1 MHMTEK
7 AVMELLVVAFEAFDR
22 RREESGDPT
31 LFQHEERIMVDRQL
45 RRVETATR
53 VACGDR
59 RLP

>member
-1 MHMTEK
+1 MTDKEI
-7 AVMELLVVAFEAFDR
+7 MEILVRALEAF
-22 RREESGDPT
+22 
-31 LFQHEERIMVDRQL
+31 DRQL